1 MQTEPR
7 SLMDSELLAAALT
20 TQLPGLEEMAGQK
33 LGSPP
38 VKLSRKLN
46 LGGSVVEA
54 NGTKGE

>member
-1 MQTEPR
+1 
-7 SLMDSELLAAALT
+7 MDSELLAAALT